1 MVIILILSNSWGGFF
16 GNHLSLV
23 NKYHFW
29 KKAIKEQHMLL
40 STRIIC
46 HFITHLLLSHTTK
59 KKKASKQSRNK
70 FKTCVCG
77 GNFSPKVMPR
87 SQTVTSKNLLVLNL
101 Q

>member
-23 NKYHFW
+23 KKYHFW

-59 KKKASKQSRNK
+59 KKKLPSRVEISLK
-70 FKTCVCG
+70 RVFVE
-77 GNFSPKVMPR
+77 
-87 SQTVTSKNLLVLNL
+87 VTSPLKSCQDLKL
-101 Q
+101 